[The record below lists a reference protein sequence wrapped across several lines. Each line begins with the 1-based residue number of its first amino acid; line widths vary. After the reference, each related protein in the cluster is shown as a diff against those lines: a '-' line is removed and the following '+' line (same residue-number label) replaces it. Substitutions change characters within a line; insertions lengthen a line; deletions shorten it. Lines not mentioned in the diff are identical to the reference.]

1 MCFTALA
8 LVTDLDAGV
17 EEGEGVTHAEV
28 LKVFAENVTR
38 LRGVLLDVVA
48 ELPTERVCPCGSALD
63 GLDTGIE
70 LP

>member
-1 MCFTALA
+1 
-8 LVTDLDAGV
+8 
-17 EEGEGVTHAEV
+17 THAEV

-48 ELPTERVCPCGSALD
+48 ELPAERVCPCGSALE
-63 GLDTGIE
+63 GLETGIE